1 MPISTNKLTKS
12 TKLRTEGD
20 AHIRLPSRAVLDWV
34 VAMGRHVVPRRSRVE
49 TAIEELLEHAAVGIG
64 RATTDG
70 RWVHVN
76 QRLCDMVGYTREE
89 LLRRTFQDITHP
101 DDLATARARAQ
112 QLLANEIR
120 LSSRQN
126 RYVRK
131 DGSVRPAR
139 VIIDASQLEQ
149 VLANL
154 ALNARD
160 AMPDGGRF
168 TIETAPAGSF
178 VMLAVSDT
186 GIGMTPEIQAR
197 IFEPAFTTKTPP
209 KGSGLGLA
217 VVDRIVKQ
225 SGGSIR
231 VESAPGRGTTLRLYL
246 PRVE

>member
-1 MPISTNKLTKS
+1 
-12 TKLRTEGD
+12 
-20 AHIRLPSRAVLDWV
+20 
-34 VAMGRHVVPRRSRVE
+34 
-49 TAIEELLEHAAVGIG
+49 
-64 RATTDG
+64 
-70 RWVHVN
+70 
-76 QRLCDMVGYTREE
+76 MVGYTREE